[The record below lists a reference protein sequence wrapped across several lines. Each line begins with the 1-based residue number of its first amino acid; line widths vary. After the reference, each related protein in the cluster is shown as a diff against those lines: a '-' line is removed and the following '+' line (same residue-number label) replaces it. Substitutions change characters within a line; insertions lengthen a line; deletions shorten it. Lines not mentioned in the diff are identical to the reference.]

1 MRSLAAE
8 EVDGKAA
15 REREA
20 PAVAVMVKVKK
31 EDVEPRIAIIANP
44 Q

>member
-1 MRSLAAE
+1 
-8 EVDGKAA
+8 VDGKAA

-20 PAVAVMVKVKK
+20 PAAAVMVKVKK